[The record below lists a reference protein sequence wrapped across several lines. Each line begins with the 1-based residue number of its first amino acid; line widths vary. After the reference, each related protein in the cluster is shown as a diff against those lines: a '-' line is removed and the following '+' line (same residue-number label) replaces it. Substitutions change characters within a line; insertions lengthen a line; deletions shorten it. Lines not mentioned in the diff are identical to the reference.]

1 MHLSLLDTRPFNKF
15 VEMELERDTL
25 YHSFTT
31 LDEPKEISKAW
42 VSFAESCSR
51 NLSAINSLADMA
63 IERVYDV
70 LFDVTDGKEN
80 PLPLHQLLYGDFK
93 NQVMALN
100 QFELQ
105 LSILTYVY
113 SQVRNRGV
121 FNHSP
126 STSQY
131 IYYITSKES
140 IDRILYRILNDQLPT
155 VEVEGLTPS
164 PTKADLLRVIM
175 PLVQLENQKRLLP
188 IYDSLPDSKDDPT
201 VLVVKSEYDYLQGIT
216 LVSHIID
223 ISRKASQDFW
233 WGDPI
238 SELSILNHA
247 REHFET
253 TIEYLNKTPEI
264 QGNRALIIQKEFL
277 PLVDAHSSISLVQHF
292 KYLAK
297 NALEVGDLEHAAIYY
312 GKAVKEYDK
321 ACKLLTSTE
330 NPESKIILKKL
341 QQDESELKILVSIT
355 QLGLKYSS
363 IVDSLYKQD
372 NEKAIK
378 ESVGI
383 EKILSKIEAAGSL
396 PFIYGVSV
404 AYSSAAMITTELLE
418 QDLSQL
424 NVLDRLISQFN
435 FPLKAMSAAL
445 SDIHLDSVS
454 VDDEDPQ
461 ASYDELE
468 ELNEKLSYLEKAI
481 ELLPPF
487 LPERDDQRKKIHA
500 IRNYIKSLIAEN
512 KVYIYS
518 DNNIVL
524 DLILR
529 ARAHYYSKKAE
540 QSLKGLKKKEKELSD
555 LINNRMVETK
565 TVGIVTESSLVSL
578 GLQSTYKNV
587 IRKFIEELVELT
599 VESEGLPSY
608 LGESVEKQFNDMT
621 EFTEL
626 IDLILLDTQE
636 LIVINKDV
644 SIKGNIINWDFVK
657 RRNIFG
663 PLIKKTFEAIKNILL
678 GEVYYLAKKSD
689 LAVGWYS
696 SASDLFYEISE
707 TLGKIVDYLEDQKE
721 LPQRIYTFSLF
732 CRESAGAIRDRRK
745 KQPVPY
751 QELVTTLDYFV
762 LNL

>member
-25 YHSFTT
+25 YRSFTT
-31 LDEPKEISKAW
+31 LDEQKEISEAW

-51 NLSAINSLADMA
+51 NLSAINNLADMA

-70 LFDVTDGKEN
+70 LFDIGDGKEN
-80 PLPLHQLLYGDFK
+80 PLPLHELLYGDFR
-93 NQVMALN
+93 NQIMALN

-131 IYYITSKES
+131 IYYITAKES
-140 IDRILYRILNDQLPT
+140 IDRILYRILNDQLPPI
-155 VEVEGLTPS
+155 EVQGLTPT
-164 PTKADLLRVIM
+164 PTKTDLLRVLM

-188 IYDSLPDSKDDPT
+188 VYDSLPESEDDPA
-201 VLVVKSEYDYLQGIT
+201 VLLVKSEYDYLQGVT

-253 TIEYLNKTPEI
+253 TIKYLNKAPET
-264 QGNRALIIQKEFL
+264 QGNRVFAIQNEFL
-277 PLVDAHSSISLVQHF
+277 PIVDAHSSISLVQHF

-297 NALEVGDLEHAAIYY
+297 NALEIGDLDHASKYY
-312 GKAVKEYDK
+312 NEALKEYDN

-330 NPESKIILKKL
+330 NPESQEIHKKL
-341 QQDESELKILVSIT
+341 QKDESELKILESLT
-355 QLGLKYSS
+355 KLGLKYSS
-363 IVDSLYKQD
+363 IVDSLFKQD
-372 NEKAIK
+372 IEKAIK
-378 ESVGI
+378 ECVGL
-383 EKILSKIEAAGSL
+383 EKLLSKIESAGSL

-404 AYSSAAMITTELLE
+404 AYSSAATITTELLE
-418 QDLSQL
+418 QDLSHL
-424 NVLDRLISQFN
+424 NIIDRLISQFN
-435 FPLKAMSAAL
+435 FPLKSMGSAL
-445 SDIHLDSVS
+445 SDIQLDLLYIN
-454 VDDEDPQ
+454 DEDPQ
-461 ASYDELE
+461 ASYDQLE
-468 ELNEKLSYLEKAI
+468 EQDKKLSFLEKAI
-481 ELLPPF
+481 ELLPSF

-500 IRNYIKSLIAEN
+500 IRNYVKSLIAEN
-512 KVYIYS
+512 KVYLYA

-529 ARAHYYSKKAE
+529 ARAHYYAKKAD
-540 QSLKGLKKKEKELSD
+540 QSLTGIKKKEKSLNS
-555 LINNRMVETK
+555 LISERMVETK
-565 TVGIVTESSLVSL
+565 TVGMVTESSLVSL
-578 GLQSTYKNV
+578 GLQSTYKKV
-587 IRKFIEELVELT
+587 IRRFIEELIELT
-599 VESEGLPSY
+599 AETEALPGY
-608 LGESVEKQFNDMT
+608 LGETFEKQFNEMP

-626 IDLILLDTQE
+626 IDLILLDTKE
-636 LIVINKDV
+636 LIAINKDV
-644 SIKGNIINWDFVK
+644 SIKGNLINWDFVK

-663 PLIKKTFEAIKNILL
+663 PLIKKTFEAIRNVLL
-678 GEVYYLAKKSD
+678 GEVYHLAKKPTI
-689 LAVGWYS
+689 ATGWYT
-696 SASDLFYEISE
+696 SASKLFYEISE
-707 TLGKIVDYLEDQKE
+707 TLGKIVEYLEDQKD
-721 LPQRIYTFSLF
+721 LPQMIYKFSLF
-732 CRESAGAIRDRRK
+732 CRENANAIRNRRK

-751 QELVTTLDYFV
+751 QELVSTLDYFV